1 MEKTVDI
8 KKLFNEKRYSEII
21 LIVDHK
27 IPEKQK
33 NSALMNLV
41 GVCRLLKSSKVN
53 KTDLVEAIEDFR
65 KAYRKEKKTSNS
77 LEAFRNFINTSV
89 NLYDFENTDDN
100 HQKTLKNF
108 EEALSHFKKDQN
120 YFSDDPQMLLS
131 IIRIYTRLVDLK
143 KVRFYLNYLVEKEY
157 FTPLSLR
164 LLIYNNCFVQDWSQD
179 KFLKFANKLNDILPV
194 FDQDKL
200 IPIKKK
206 VHKKVRLAF
215 FSSDLRKKHS
225 VSFFLKTVLSSY
237 DKNKFE
243 IYLYLNHRDFKD
255 DETTSLFKGLVDKSF
270 NTAELNNI
278 DLINLIRGHQLNILI
293 DLMGITSGSRLEIIK
308 NRVAPIQI
316 SWCGYCNTTG
326 IKEMDY
332 MISDSNL
339 IQQKELE
346 LYQEKIIFMP
356 NIWNTHSGFD
366 FKRSFN
372 EAPVLKN
379 KTFTFGSFN
388 NFSKINDDVIKT
400 WSEIIHTVKN
410 SKLILKSSSQ
420 RVNDLLIDK
429 FTKENIINSIQLI
442 SHFKSFDEHINFYKK
457 IDLAL
462 DTFPYNGVTTSFE
475 AIWMGVPVLTMEGYN
490 FNSRCGE
497 SINKNL
503 GLINLIAKDEKDY
516 ILKAKKLANDE
527 EGLKNIR
534 KKIYNE
540 AINSP
545 LFDSKKFN
553 NDFYKLLQSLKVSEN
568 G

>member
-1 MEKTVDI
+1 MIFCQFLIKINLYQLKKKTH
-8 KKLFNEKRYSEII
+8 KKL
-21 LIVDHK
+21 
-27 IPEKQK
+27 
-33 NSALMNLV
+33 
-41 GVCRLLKSSKVN
+41 
-53 KTDLVEAIEDFR
+53 
-65 KAYRKEKKTSNS
+65 
-77 LEAFRNFINTSV
+77 
-89 NLYDFENTDDN
+89 
-100 HQKTLKNF
+100 
-108 EEALSHFKKDQN
+108 
-120 YFSDDPQMLLS
+120 
-131 IIRIYTRLVDLK
+131 RI
-143 KVRFYLNYLVEKEY
+143 
-157 FTPLSLR
+157 
-164 LLIYNNCFVQDWSQD
+164 
-179 KFLKFANKLNDILPV
+179 
-194 FDQDKL
+194 
-200 IPIKKK
+200 
-206 VHKKVRLAF
+206 AF
-215 FSSDLRKKHS
+215 FSSDLRKSHS

-255 DETTSLFKGLVDKSF
+255 DETTSFFKSLVDKSF

-332 MISDSNL
+332 MITDSNL
-339 IQQKELE
+339 IQKKEMN

-366 FKRSFN
+366 FERTFN

-388 NFSKINDDVIKT
+388 NFSKINDNVIKT
-400 WSEIIHTVKN
+400 WSEILHTVKN

-420 RVNDLLIDK
+420 RVNDLLINK
-429 FTKENIINSIQLI
+429 FTDENIINSIELN
-442 SHFKSFDEHINFYKK
+442 SHFKSFEEHINFYKK

-503 GLINLIAKDEKDY
+503 GLNNLIAKNEKDY

-527 EGLKNIR
+527 ENLKDIR